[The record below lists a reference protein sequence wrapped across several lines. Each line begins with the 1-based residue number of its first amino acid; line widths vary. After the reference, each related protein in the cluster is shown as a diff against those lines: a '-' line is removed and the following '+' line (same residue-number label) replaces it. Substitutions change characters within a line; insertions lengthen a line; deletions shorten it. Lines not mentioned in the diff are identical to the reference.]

1 MPLGPPDNVQYLT
14 VIEKTGTGETKGR
27 IVMLVR
33 FVPFVRPPN

>member
-1 MPLGPPDNVQYLT
+1 MPLGPPDKVQYLT
-14 VIEKTGTGETKGR
+14 VIEKTAPGETKGR